1 MDKKVAIVTGA
12 SRGIGQGIAYQLAKV
27 GWQVAINDV
36 SSVEKQA
43 ETLEMV
49 REAGSDG
56 ITIQGD
62 ITKAADREAL
72 NQAVLDTYGRIDML
86 VNNAGIGPRVRMD
99 MMEMSEESMREV
111 LEVNLYGTFFLTQL
125 TAKNMMKL
133 IAEGKMDRG
142 RIVNISS
149 ISAYTSST
157 SRAEYCVSK
166 AAVSMITTLYADRLA
181 EESINVYEIRPGIIK
196 TPLTE
201 IVSEKYDR
209 LIADGVTPIKRWGYP
224 EDIGLAIAAVA
235 SDYFPFSTG
244 QVFNVDGG
252 FHIQRL

>member
-166 AAVSMITTLYADRLA
+166 AAVSMMTTL
-181 EESINVYEIRPGIIK
+181 
-196 TPLTE
+196 
-201 IVSEKYDR
+201 
-209 LIADGVTPIKRWGYP
+209 
-224 EDIGLAIAAVA
+224 
-235 SDYFPFSTG
+235 
-244 QVFNVDGG
+244 
-252 FHIQRL
+252 

>member
-166 AAVSMITTLYADRLA
+166 AAVSMMTTLYADRLA